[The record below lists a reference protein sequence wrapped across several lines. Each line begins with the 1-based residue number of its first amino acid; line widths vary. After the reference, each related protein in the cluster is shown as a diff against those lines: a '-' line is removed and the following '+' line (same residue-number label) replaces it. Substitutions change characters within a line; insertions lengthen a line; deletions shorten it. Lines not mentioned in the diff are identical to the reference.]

1 MCLFNISRYTW
12 NEVNERVAV
21 TVPGPR
27 VMLIR
32 GDHGWGSMDS
42 RKAGDGPDGP
52 DRPWVCVNFA
62 MSTDGK
68 LALPDGTPVE
78 ISSEEDMLRVHQM
91 RASSDAILVG
101 VSTIVADDP
110 KLHVSPERVREPPA
124 LLKVVLD
131 SSGRTPT
138 DARLFD
144 SPGETLI
151 ATVDGT
157 APELMERLGDR
168 AEVIPFGPG
177 PMVHL
182 PGLIYHL
189 ACRGVKKLM
198 VEGGGETIWSFVSTG
213 LVDEVR
219 CYVGPMVIGGG
230 GSPTPADGPG
240 AEDPSQVIGLEL
252 LSAER
257 LGEGMWMRY
266 RVTGRR

>member
-1 MCLFNISRYTW
+1 
-12 NEVNERVAV
+12 
-21 TVPGPR
+21 
-27 VMLIR
+27 
-32 GDHGWGSMDS
+32 MDPQ
-42 RKAGDGPDGP
+42 KAGDEPDGP
-52 DRPWVCVNFA
+52 HRPWVCVNFA
-62 MSTDGK
+62 MSADGK

-110 KLHVSPERVREPPA
+110 ELHVSPERVRDPPA

-131 SSGRTPT
+131 ASGRIPT

-144 SPGETLI
+144 SPGETLV

-157 APELMERLGDR
+157 APELKERLGER

-177 PMVHL
+177 PLVHL

-189 ACRGVKKLM
+189 ACRGVQKLM
-198 VEGGGETIWSFVSTG
+198 VEGGGQTIWSFVSTG
-213 LVDEVR
+213 LVDEVS
-219 CYVGPMVIGGG
+219 CYVGPLVIGGG
-230 GSPTPADGPG
+230 ESPTPADGPG
-240 AEDPSQVIGLEL
+240 AEDLGQVIGLEL

-266 RVTGRR
+266 QVTGRR

>member
-1 MCLFNISRYTW
+1 M
-12 NEVNERVAV
+12 
-21 TVPGPR
+21 TVPVPH
-27 VMLIR
+27 VILIR
-32 GDHGWGSMDS
+32 GNHGWGSMDP

-110 KLHVSPERVREPPA
+110 KLHVSSKRIRDPPA
-124 LLKVVLD
+124 LLKVILD
-131 SSGRTPT
+131 ASGRTPT
-138 DARLFD
+138 DACLFD
-144 SPGETLI
+144 SPGKTLI
-151 ATVDGT
+151 ATVEGT
-157 APELMERLGDR
+157 ARDLGERLGDC
-168 AEVIPFGPG
+168 ADVVPFGPG
-177 PMVHL
+177 PLVDL
-182 PGLIYHL
+182 PGLMRHL
-189 ACRGVKKLM
+189 AIRGIKKLM
-198 VEGGGETIWSFVSTG
+198 VEGGGETIWSFVSSG
-213 LVDEVR
+213 LVDEVT

-240 AEDPSQVIGLEL
+240 AEDLSQVIGLEL
-252 LSAER
+252 VSAER